1 MIREA
6 NANDISSIIDFQL
19 KMALETENLNLN
31 KKVLTEGVHKIF
43 KYPSKGKY
51 FVAEINEKVIG
62 STMITY
68 EWSDWRNGTVIWLQS
83 VYILPEYR
91 GQKIFSRI
99 YKHIKQIA
107 EQDTSIA
114 GIRLYV
120 DKTNQHAQSVYQ
132 TLGMNGDHY
141 ATYEWMK

>member
-6 NANDISSIIDFQL
+6 NANDISSIIDFQF

-43 KYPSKGKY
+43 KDPSKGKY
-51 FVAEINEKVIG
+51 FVAEMNGKVIG

-107 EQDTSIA
+107 KQDTSVA

-141 ATYEWMK
+141 TTYEWMK

>member
-43 KYPSKGKY
+43 KDPSKGKY

>member
-43 KYPSKGKY
+43 KDPSKGKY

-91 GQKIFSRI
+91 GQKIFSWI